1 MGRNWTN
8 DQTEAIFHKWRD
20 ENKTRSSNILV
31 NAAAGSGKTA
41 VLTERVLRKVKEGI
55 HIDQLLIMTF
65 TNAAAKEMKD
75 RIRKKL
81 KKEGLTEE
89 VNLID
94 SAYIT
99 TFDSFSL
106 SIVKKYHYLLNV
118 SLNLNI
124 IDNSIISLKKEEM
137 F

>member
-1 MGRNWTN
+1 MATRWTPE
-8 DQTEAIFHKWRD
+8 QLQAIEED
-20 ENKTRSSNILV
+20 GTNIIV
-31 NAAAGSGKTA
+31 SAGAGSGKTA
-41 VLTERVLRKVKEGI
+41 VLTERVLSKIKNGI
-55 HIDQLLIMTF
+55 HINELLIMTF

-106 SIVKKYHYLLNV
+106 SIVKKYHYI
-118 SLNLNI
+118 LNLN
-124 IDNSIISLKKEEM
+124 
-137 F
+137 FF